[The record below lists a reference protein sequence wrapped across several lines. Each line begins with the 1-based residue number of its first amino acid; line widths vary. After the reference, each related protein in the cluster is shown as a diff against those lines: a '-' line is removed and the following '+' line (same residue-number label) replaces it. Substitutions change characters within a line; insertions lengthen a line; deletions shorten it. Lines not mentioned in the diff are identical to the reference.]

1 MQPVGHSRRAA
12 FLFCVLT
19 KTANG
24 ELPAVSV
31 KSNPVR
37 DAMMCRQAVR
47 WILVFMLSKIVV
59 FAQSPSFSTFMN
71 PVIPG
76 DHPDCTLTKIG
87 NDFYTT
93 GSSFNPTPV
102 IYHSTD
108 LVHWEAI
115 AQPVS
120 AAWSGYGDAP
130 AGGCW
135 GGQMVYHGNQYWD
148 FFSHNNAMYF
158 VTAPTPGDRGVCR
171 LP

>member
-1 MQPVGHSRRAA
+1 MR
-12 FLFCVLT
+12 FLL
-19 KTANG
+19 KSG
-24 ELPAVSV
+24 MAV
-31 KSNPVR
+31 
-37 DAMMCRQAVR
+37 
-47 WILVFMLSKIVV
+47 ILINVISTLVT
-59 FAQSPSFSTFMN
+59 AQSPSFKTYVN

-76 DHPDCTLTKIG
+76 DHPDATLTRVG

-120 AAWSGYGDAP
+120 AAWVNYGDAP

-135 GGQMVYHGNQYWD
+135 GGQVVYHNNKFWD
-148 FFSHNNAMYF
+148 FFSRANA
-158 VTAPTPGDRGVCR
+158 
-171 LP
+171 